1 MLLNWILISRFLSV
15 FLFGETEICVGIV
28 GVNAKL
34 KDERFMYY
42 FGCNISEIKRL
53 SCKESL
59 PLSVETDIQTIKKR
73 FNP

>member
-1 MLLNWILISRFLSV
+1 MLLNWILLSRFLRV
-15 FLFGETEICVGIV
+15 FLFGETKYGMGIV

-34 KDERFMYY
+34 EDESFVCC
-42 FGCNISEIKRL
+42 FVCNISEIKRL

-59 PLSVETDIQTIKKR
+59 LLSVETDIQTIKKW

>member
-1 MLLNWILISRFLSV
+1 M
-15 FLFGETEICVGIV
+15 GIV
-28 GVNAKL
+28 GVNARL
-34 KDERFMYY
+34 EDESFVCC

-59 PLSVETDIQTIKKR
+59 PLSVETDVQTIEKR

>member
-1 MLLNWILISRFLSV
+1 MKLKY
-15 FLFGETEICVGIV
+15 GMGIV

-34 KDERFMYY
+34 EDESFVCC